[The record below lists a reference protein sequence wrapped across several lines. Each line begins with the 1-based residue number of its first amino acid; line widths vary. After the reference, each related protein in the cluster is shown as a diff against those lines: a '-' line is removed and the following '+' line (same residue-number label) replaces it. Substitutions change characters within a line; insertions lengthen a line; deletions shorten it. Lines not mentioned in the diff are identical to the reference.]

1 PPKRQSSDKHFEE
14 SKSDKDVLDKSDYE
28 TNEDKINKSTFYE
41 AHNAILNNAKM
52 QLTLGRIVEDILFNY
67 VKDKEYED
75 GVIEAT
81 RSYLSELDR
90 KYLNENF
97 KMPKTLYNMLTD
109 HIWEVDYNEVFGIL
123 HFGLRIQFTRLWCAR
138 GSIPIFHKDP
148 QLFYLDNKFLAEG
161 IIAFLKFLAAV
172 YWYVLNSKGN
182 NNIEPD
188 ENDLYNKLLSI
199 PPPSSHIFC

>member
-1 PPKRQSSDKHFEE
+1 MKLNDFFNSPPKRQSSDKHFEE

-148 QLFYLDNKFLAEG
+148 QLFYLDNKFLAED
-161 IIAFLKFLAAV
+161 
-172 YWYVLNSKGN
+172 VLNSKGN